1 MNTTVDK
8 QPRNSD
14 ENVLSTSHKQPLSNA
29 VNRAATAADVQP
41 SNADEKGPSTSS
53 EQPFNRL
60 VKKGDAD
67 VDKQTS
73 DSVEK
78 SPSIYTEINSSKGSG
93 TLPSASSQR
102 RLQADDEKKHIQE
115 VFYDTVRSNNKLG
128 HNNCAVCQR
137 SNEERCQIY

>member
-1 MNTTVDK
+1 VNTTVDK

-102 RLQADDEKKHIQE
+102 RLQADD
-115 VFYDTVRSNNKLG
+115 TVRSNNKLG